1 MKKLLQNV
9 IGQIRR
15 IFSVKRQKSGYK
27 SLDMQFRTAYG
38 KQEKEQKK
46 RRLPGAALTT
56 ALRKK
61 TKAKEESYR
70 KKEGGGIPRLRLAAG
85 VALAAAVGF
94 FFWHNGGWGGWRG
107 LVPGISFFQLH
118 HLEFKGCSVTA
129 EAALRER
136 SGLALYQTNLLTL
149 DTDKVE
155 KLIDDDPWVRSVK
168 VTRNWPA
175 GLTVAIVEHT
185 PLALMSGDGSGGSGL
200 SFVDNSGVVFM
211 AVIPGQD
218 IDYPIISGL
227 ERIHEPKQRQ
237 EIFLDIFQFLKQSGK
252 NNPNL
257 PTQAVS
263 EIHVNENGE
272 LIIFLV
278 EYPFPIFFGRGQAET
293 KYNRLVKV
301 LEVLYKK
308 HDEGMQIS
316 RVEYIRMDYLNDKVL
331 VAQSGS
337 G

>member
-1 MKKLLQNV
+1 MKKLLQGV
-9 IGQIRR
+9 IGQMKR
-15 IFSVKRQKSGYK
+15 ILPVKRQKSGYK
-27 SLDMQFRTAYG
+27 SFDVQFRTAYG
-38 KQEKEQKK
+38 KQGKERKK
-46 RRLPGAALTT
+46 RLLPVSALTT

-61 TKAKEESYR
+61 TKAKEEGYR
-70 KKEGGGIPRLRLAAG
+70 RKEEGKLPGLRLAAG
-85 VALAAAVGF
+85 VALAAAVVF
-94 FFWHNGGWGGWRG
+94 IFWQKGGWGGWQT
-107 LVPGISFFQLH
+107 LVPGVSFFQLH
-118 HLEFKGCSVTA
+118 HLEFKGRSVTT

-155 KLIDDDPWVRSVK
+155 KLIADDPWVRSAK
-168 VTRNWPA
+168 VTRDWPS

-185 PLALMSGDGSGGSGL
+185 PLALMSGDESGGSGL
-200 SFVDNSGVVFM
+200 SFIDKSGVVFM
-211 AVIPGQD
+211 TVSPGQD
-218 IDYPIISGL
+218 IDYPIITGL
-227 ERIHEPKQRQ
+227 ERIHELKQRQ
-237 EIFLDIFQFLKQSGK
+237 EIFFDIFQFLKQSEK

-278 EYPFPIFFGRGQAET
+278 EYPFPIFFGRGQTET